1 MKNEDLT
8 GKPIDLHNIPN
19 VLYIINNDY
28 KWELFVKDAYGMSQ
42 DISLTSIIDK
52 IKLEKF
58 NSPSDYYK
66 KNHLKEDTVNW
77 NDLSNEKRKF
87 YIDKFN
93 ESKRKYAYDIILVK
107 KYLFY
112 YIKEDLKTIYDTID
126 IYINEQLII
135 AYENG
140 DVLDPKI
147 YRKKWSKLSDN
158 IKNQYENIRNKL
170 IDIFKNCNHYGTV
183 TCLNFY
189 QKINS
194 PNLNISGQE
203 KLQILNQKW
212 KELSD
217 DEKLEWHKKA
227 LISNIEHER
236 QIELKHLIKSN
247 CITFRYSN
255 EFDIFNIDF
264 KKYYTPYNLSEK
276 YWDELSVDIKYKYK
290 SKFHRLLLT
299 HKFKTSIYK
308 NFNKNNKKKK
318 RRKKKFIKGGK
329 EVENIEDNN
338 ELNEGDVQI
347 NYNNID
353 EDEELIY
360 TKPPNA
366 LGAFAFYIKYN
377 YNKII
382 TITKSKDKNTLIKKG
397 AELYKQLNPNDKKLY
412 ENLQNES
419 EELYKYRL
427 DSFNKFKYYDAKKTL
442 ASYKKDEQDHKEI
455 EKIFEDALKS
465 IDDDDIN
472 DLKDLDNVSLHKPVV
487 QEEKVKENEPKR
499 FKKNPHIQGSYKNDE
514 GMVILKKNQ
523 ILNEPLDL
531 DEPREQ
537 LRDNNNTNL
546 DINLEENY
554 GVNSNINT
562 NNNLND
568 NQKENVNHIVNVNSV
583 NENNIVKKD
592 ISHNIN
598 SINQDDFPP
607 SILIY
612 KDLLQKN
619 SIQNLLLNN
628 FPKAI
633 IDIYLNYLVNKPKKN
648 TLDPI
653 LEKLKSDLLP
663 SANVDENNKIITDAD
678 LENESQSNNND
689 IQVNNDDIQA
699 NNDDIQANVIE
710 NTLSNISEI
719 QNNDDLLSDS
729 KHYIYSKAS
738 AHNTVIDDPIDF
750 NDYDNQLN
758 SEEISVL
765 NDLYNNKAIIK
776 IDNDIV
782 PINNKQPN
790 DDEVVKQAINNF
802 INNPQYHININ
813 LNDHHEDKNKLLM
826 SKTFKPNH
834 NLNLNVF
841 KNEEYHSKKKFV
853 KCHNLN
859 NILNN
864 NNPEDYLNK
873 NTY

>member
-1 MKNEDLT
+1 MKKEDLS
-8 GKPIDLHNIPN
+8 GKPIDLHNIQN

-77 NDLSNEKRKF
+77 NDLSDEKRNF

-126 IYINEQLII
+126 IYVNEQLII

-158 IKNQYENIRNKL
+158 IKNQYENIRNKV
-170 IDIFKNCNHYGTV
+170 IDILKNCNHYGTV

-255 EFDIFNIDF
+255 EFDLFNIDF

-276 YWDELSVDIKYKYK
+276 YWDQLSLDMKNKYK

-318 RRKKKFIKGGK
+318 PHKKKVAKGGK
-329 EVENIEDNN
+329 EIENIDENNNIEDNN
-338 ELNEGDVQI
+338 MPI
-347 NYNNID
+347 NYNNND
-353 EDEELIY
+353 EDEELVY

-397 AELYKQLNPNDKKLY
+397 AELYNQLNPNDKKLY

-465 IDDDDIN
+465 IDNDDIN

-487 QEEKVKENEPKR
+487 QEEKVEEDEPRR
-499 FKKNPHIQGSYKNDE
+499 FKKNPHIAGSYKNDE

-531 DEPREQ
+531 DEPREE

-583 NENNIVKKD
+583 NENNIVKKN

-598 SINQDDFPP
+598 SINEDDFPP

-633 IDIYLNYLVNKPKKN
+633 IDVYLNYLVNKPKKN

-776 IDNDIV
+776 IDNDII

-790 DDEVVKQAINNF
+790 NDEAVKQAINNF

-813 LNDHHEDKNKLLM
+813 LNDHHEDKNKLLL

-864 NNPEDYLNK
+864 NNPDDYLNK

>member
-77 NDLSNEKRKF
+77 NDLSNDKRKF

-112 YIKEDLKTIYDTID
+112 YIKEDLNTIYDTID
-126 IYINEQLII
+126 IYVNEQLII

-147 YRKKWSKLSDN
+147 YIKKWSKLSDN

-170 IDIFKNCNHYGTV
+170 LDIFKNCNHYGIV

-247 CITFRYSN
+247 CLTFRYSN

-264 KKYYTPYNLSEK
+264 KKYYTPNNLSEK

-347 NYNNID
+347 NYNNND
-353 EDEELIY
+353 EDEELVY

-382 TITKSKDKNTLIKKG
+382 TITKSIDKNTLIKKG
-397 AELYKQLNPNDKKLY
+397 AELYNQLSENDKKLY
-412 ENLQNES
+412 QHLQKES

-487 QEEKVKENEPKR
+487 QEEKVEEDEPRR
-499 FKKNPHIQGSYKNDE
+499 FKKNPHNNSSYKNDA
-514 GMVILKKNQ
+514 GMVILKKNE

-531 DEPREQ
+531 DEQPEK
-537 LRDNNNTNL
+537 LGDNNNTNL
-546 DINLEENY
+546 DINIEA
-554 GVNSNINT
+554 NSNINT
-562 NNNLND
+562 NMNANKNLNV
-568 NQKENVNHIVNVNSV
+568 NQNENVNHIVNPESG
-583 NENNIVKKD
+583 NNIVKKD

-633 IDIYLNYLVNKPKKN
+633 IDVYLNYLVNKPKKN
-648 TLDPI
+648 TLDPK

-663 SANVDENNKIITDAD
+663 SANVDENNKIITDAE
-678 LENESQSNNND
+678 LENESPS
-689 IQVNNDDIQA
+689 NNDDIQA

-719 QNNDDLLSDS
+719 NNNDDLLSDS

-750 NDYDNQLN
+750 NDYDNQFN
-758 SEEISVL
+758 SEEISIL

-776 IDNDIV
+776 IDKDIV
-782 PINNKQPN
+782 PINNKQTN

>member
-1 MKNEDLT
+1 MKKEDLT

-66 KNHLKEDTVNW
+66 KNHLKEDTVNL
-77 NDLSNEKRKF
+77 NELSEEKRKF
-87 YIDKFN
+87 YTDKFN

-126 IYINEQLII
+126 IYVNEQLII

-170 IDIFKNCNHYGTV
+170 IDIFKNCNHYGIV

-276 YWDELSVDIKYKYK
+276 YWDVLSLDMKNKYK

-318 RRKKKFIKGGK
+318 PRKKKVAKGGK
-329 EVENIEDNN
+329 EIENIEDNN
-338 ELNEGDVQI
+338 ELNEGDVQV
-347 NYNNID
+347 NYNNND
-353 EDEELIY
+353 EDEELVY
-360 TKPPNA
+360 TRPPNA

-412 ENLQNES
+412 ENLQKES

-465 IDDDDIN
+465 IDNDDIN
-472 DLKDLDNVSLHKPVV
+472 DLKDLDNVSLHKQVV
-487 QEEKVKENEPKR
+487 AEKEVEEDEPRR
-499 FKKNPHIQGSYKNDE
+499 FKKNPHIADSYKNDD
-514 GMVILKKNQ
+514 GIVILKKNQ

-537 LRDNNNTNL
+537 LVDNNNINL
-546 DINLEENY
+546 DINLEENS
-554 GVNSNINT
+554 GVNTNT
-562 NNNLND
+562 NANNNLND

-612 KDLLQKN
+612 KDLFQKN
-619 SIQNLLLNN
+619 SIENLLLNN
-628 FPKAI
+628 FPKEI
-633 IDIYLNYLVNKPKKN
+633 IDVYLNYLVNKPKKN
-648 TLDPI
+648 TLDPK

-663 SANVDENNKIITDAD
+663 SANVDENNKIITDAE
-678 LENESQSNNND
+678 LENESPSNNDD
-689 IQVNNDDIQA
+689 IQANNDDIQA
-699 NNDDIQANVIE
+699 NNDDIQANVID

-719 QNNDDLLSDS
+719 QNNDELLSDS

-765 NDLYNNKAIIK
+765 NDLYNHKAIIK